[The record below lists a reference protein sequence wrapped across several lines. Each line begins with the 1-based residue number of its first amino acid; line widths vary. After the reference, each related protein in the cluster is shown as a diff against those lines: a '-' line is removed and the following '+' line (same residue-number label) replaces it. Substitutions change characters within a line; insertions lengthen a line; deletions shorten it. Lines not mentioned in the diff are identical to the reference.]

1 MSQTALHQ
9 FLPGARSGDAI
20 TDQALMMRRWLRDMG
35 YTSQIFAQ
43 HIDPDVEAE
52 ILPLSRYR
60 RAPDETWAIYH
71 HSIGCD
77 VPAFLKGRK
86 LQLILI
92 YHNITPPEFFAGVD
106 PLMAYQ
112 LRLGQ
117 AQLAELQPITR
128 LALADS
134 SYNAIDLRVAG
145 YEKRAVLPITLQP
158 RRYDIAVNPDLAAR
172 LATTGPNLLFIGRLA
187 PNKAQADL
195 IILLHFLRRIH
206 PAGHLYLVGDRGG
219 MGYDEWLEQLAQE
232 LGVAEHVTLTGKVS
246 HEDMVTYL
254 KGADLYV
261 SMSEHEGFGVPLIE
275 SMYLG
280 LPVMAFGAAAVPETL
295 DKAGLLFFDKDYE
308 RLAELAQLVL
318 ADEALRRRLIAA
330 QRRRVQAFLEP
341 KVRFQFEEHLHH
353 LNLQRPK
360 KRIAVVVQRYGAEVN
375 GGAEVLAR
383 LLAEHLLELGEVHVI
398 TTCAMDHHIW
408 ANDYPPGEDRL
419 NGVAIHRFTV
429 DAPRAAD
436 FREKTTTLVNDDAH
450 TLFDEVQWIMD
461 QGPYSGDLLN
471 YLQDAYHFFDL
482 FIFFTYL
489 YAPTYFGLPL
499 VSDKAVLVPTAHD
512 EPYLYFPIFRSL
524 FHLPQFLVYSTEP
537 ERELVNKVMN
547 NGHVP
552 QVVAG
557 MGIEPPPTAAA
568 TRFREKYGIDEP
580 FLLYAGRIDQG
591 KNVPELID
599 YFTRFRDETA
609 RSLKLVLLGRLNID
623 LPARADVVS
632 LGFVPEQDKYD
643 AIEAAV
649 ALVMPSRYE
658 SLSIVLLEAWAQAT
672 AVLVNGWSD
681 VLRDQ
686 IGRSNGGLLYTDYDE
701 FVQAVASLLD
711 DGARRAQL
719 GRQGRAYVTE
729 RYQWPGIVA
738 QYRLIFDAVTG
749 ARQQ

>member
-1 MSQTALHQ
+1 M
-9 FLPGARSGDAI
+9 
-20 TDQALMMRRWLRDMG
+20 
-35 YTSQIFAQ
+35 
-43 HIDPDVEAE
+43 
-52 ILPLSRYR
+52 
-60 RAPDETWAIYH
+60 
-71 HSIGCD
+71 
-77 VPAFLKGRK
+77 
-86 LQLILI
+86 
-92 YHNITPPEFFAGVD
+92 
-106 PLMAYQ
+106 
-112 LRLGQ
+112 
-117 AQLAELQPITR
+117 
-128 LALADS
+128 
-134 SYNAIDLRVAG
+134 
-145 YEKRAVLPITLQP
+145 
-158 RRYDIAVNPDLAAR
+158 
-172 LATTGPNLLFIGRLA
+172 
-187 PNKAQADL
+187 
-195 IILLHFLRRIH
+195 
-206 PAGHLYLVGDRGG
+206 
-219 MGYDEWLEQLAQE
+219 
-232 LGVAEHVTLTGKVS
+232 
-246 HEDMVTYL
+246 
-254 KGADLYV
+254 
-261 SMSEHEGFGVPLIE
+261 
-275 SMYLG
+275 
-280 LPVMAFGAAAVPETL
+280 
-295 DKAGLLFFDKDYE
+295 
-308 RLAELAQLVL
+308 
-318 ADEALRRRLIAA
+318 
-330 QRRRVQAFLEP
+330 
-341 KVRFQFEEHLHH
+341 
-353 LNLQRPK
+353 
-360 KRIAVVVQRYGAEVN
+360 QRYGAEVN